1 MKNHSTII
9 TALALMAMFAMPSS
23 ALAGSPLLSGY
34 GGPGAGEQQIV
45 GGGLVGGGR
54 GGSNGGSGGGSSSG
68 SAQSQPAGQTE
79 AAGNGAQQPE
89 TGSHG
94 QGHRSAAAAGKGMHN
109 RSDARSPRRS
119 SSASGAGA
127 RRSNGSTQK
136 RPATNVRAI
145 ELASATST
153 LGLSGS
159 DVLMVVSAAVALIAI
174 AAATWWLNRSRVGA
188 HRPIEVP

>member
-1 MKNHSTII
+1 MRNHSTII
-9 TALALMAMFAMPSS
+9 TALALVAIFAMPSS

-54 GGSNGGSGGGSSSG
+54 GGSNGGSRGGSSG
-68 SAQSQPAGQTE
+68 GATQSQPAGQTE
-79 AAGNGAQQPE
+79 AVGGGARQPG
-89 TGSHG
+89 TGSYRQDRH
-94 QGHRSAAAAGKGMHN
+94 SPAATGKGVHD
-109 RSDARSPRRS
+109 RSGARSPRRS
-119 SSASGAGA
+119 SSAGGAGA
-127 RRSNGSTQK
+127 QRPNGSTQK
-136 RPATNVRAI
+136 QPATNVRAV
-145 ELASATST
+145 ERASATSV

-174 AAATWWLNRSRVGA
+174 AAATWWLNRSRAGA